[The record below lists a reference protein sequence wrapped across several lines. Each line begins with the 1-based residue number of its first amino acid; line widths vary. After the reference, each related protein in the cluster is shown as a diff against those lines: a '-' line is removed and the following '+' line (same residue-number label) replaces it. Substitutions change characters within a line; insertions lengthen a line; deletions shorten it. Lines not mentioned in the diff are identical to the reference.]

1 MKKILFV
8 RANNT
13 SPRVIKEASS
23 LGKQN
28 YDVSLFLWNRVEEPS
43 KTYIKD
49 NISVTEYG
57 LKAPYGN
64 KVIFYWI
71 FWWAGVLKFLL
82 RNNFDVIHVC
92 GLDSYLPVIF
102 LKPIKNYKIAY
113 DIFDFL
119 GDSLPIGT
127 PNAFRKLVGFFE
139 RFLSQFADAV
149 IIVDECRRKQI
160 SNITESRI
168 EVIMNCV
175 EDIFPKDLEKDPNEQ
190 FTIFYGGMLSENR
203 GLYKIIAVVQNE
215 PKVSLIVAGSGED
228 EAQLVAAL
236 KDKGNI
242 TFLGHI
248 SHEKALEYT
257 FNSDMIF
264 AFYNPEIP
272 INRLASPNKLFEAMM
287 CRTPIIV
294 NLETTMAKT
303 VQEIGCGLV
312 VPYEDEHELK
322 EAILKLKNNRSVE
335 KLMGDHGRLAFE
347 KQYNWN
353 IMERRLYRLYS
364 KLCNEQ

>member
-8 RANNT
+8 RANST
-13 SPRVIKEASS
+13 SPRVIKEALS

-28 YDVSLFLWNRVEEPS
+28 YDVSLFLWNRVEKSS
-43 KTYIKD
+43 KTYRKD
-49 NISVTEYG
+49 NISITEYG

-71 FWWAGVLKFLL
+71 FWWVGVLKFLL
-82 RNNFDVIHVC
+82 RTNFDVVHVC
-92 GLDSYLPVIF
+92 GLDSYLPIIF
-102 LKPIKNYKIAY
+102 LKPINNYKIVY

-119 GDSLPIGT
+119 GDSLPTGT
-127 PNAFRKLVGFFE
+127 PNAFRELVGCFE
-139 RFLSQFADAV
+139 RLLSQFADAV
-149 IIVDECRRKQI
+149 IIVDECRRKQV
-160 SNITESRI
+160 SNIADSRI

-175 EDIFPKDLEKDPNEQ
+175 EDIYPKDLEKDPNEQ
-190 FTIFYGGMLSENR
+190 FTIFYGGMLSKNR
-203 GLYKIIAVVQNE
+203 GLYKIMGVVQNE

-242 TFLGHI
+242 TFLGQI

-257 FNSDMIF
+257 FKSDVIF

-294 NLETTMAKT
+294 NLETAIAKT
-303 VQEIGCGLV
+303 VQEISCGLS
-312 VPYEDEHELK
+312 VPYEDEGKLK
-322 EAILKLKNNRSVE
+322 EAILELKNDLNM
-335 KLMGDHGRLAFE
+335 KKTMGDNGRVAFE
-347 KQYNWN
+347 TQYNWN
-353 IMERRLYRLYS
+353 TMEKRLYRLYS
-364 KLCNEQ
+364 NLCNE